1 MEINNNKLSEEILL
15 ADSKL
20 LYKSIIDSNND
31 SRDSF
36 EVLIFCI

>member
-20 LYKSIIDSNND
+20 LYKNIIDPNND
-31 SRDSF
+31 
-36 EVLIFCI
+36 